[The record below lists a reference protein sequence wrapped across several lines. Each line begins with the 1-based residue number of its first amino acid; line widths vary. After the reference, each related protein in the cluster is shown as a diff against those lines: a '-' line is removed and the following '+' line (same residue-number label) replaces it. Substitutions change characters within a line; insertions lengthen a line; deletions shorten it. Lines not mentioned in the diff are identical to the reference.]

1 MPEPGAG
8 ITVTM
13 PAALRISVR
22 HLHLP
27 FDRTGTSLAPIRSS
41 PSCAA
46 VPRHPYKPNRHRP
59 IGGRHRLRL
68 GFNRLATFY
77 RSFHHEFGRAADSA
91 APNGGSGPQLLI
103 REPSPFAALHAMR
116 HRIADASLP
125 HGTTSGNG
133 DGPHRQGLLLTSQGP
148 ALAKSPTVIDGICPR
163 KPGSHPTPRWRRQSR
178 ANRSLNPNSLLA
190 GKMQGISSIV
200 GSTTRQRAR
209 KRVPSQWL
217 TGQFPTRPSREF
229 FAPLQGIKIGRSGK
243 FPG

>member
-163 KPGSHPTPRWRRQSR
+163 KPGSHPTPRWRKTDSNCRSPLKTGGFSEQASSTPPAGRTSRNRGIRPERDRWFESVFPSGESR
-178 ANRSLNPNSLLA
+178 ANLIF
-190 GKMQGISSIV
+190 QG
-200 GSTTRQRAR
+200 
-209 KRVPSQWL
+209 
-217 TGQFPTRPSREF
+217 
-229 FAPLQGIKIGRSGK
+229 
-243 FPG
+243 